1 MRYLLAYRKKI
12 YNFAFKVQ
20 THNFQMVEKKI
31 TTKVR
36 VYSYNELTEEQKKLV
51 DMAREATTHSYSPYS
66 NFKVGAALKL
76 DNGEVFIGANQENA
90 AFAGICGERA
100 ALYAAG
106 AKFPGVPVKSVA
118 ITSFTRGEFVEE
130 PTAPCGVCRQAFLEF
145 EKNGHP
151 IELILAG
158 KEKIYILDSFKDTM
172 PLSFTEF

>member
-1 MRYLLAYRKKI
+1 MTE
-12 YNFAFKVQ
+12 N
-20 THNFQMVEKKI
+20 KI

-51 DMAREATTHSYSPYS
+51 DMAREATTRSYSPYS
-66 NFKVGAALKL
+66 QFKVGSALLL
-76 DNGEVFIGANQENA
+76 DNGEIFIGANQENA
-90 AFAGICGERA
+90 AFAGICGERS

-106 AKFPGVPVKSVA
+106 AKFPGVAVKSVA
-118 ITSFTRGEFVEE
+118 ITSFTKGDFVEE

-151 IELILAG
+151 IEIILAG
-158 KEKIYILDSFKDTM
+158 RDKIYVLDSFRDTM